1 MRFSHIL
8 AATSLLAVP
17 ALAAPLRE
25 TVIESVSAEVD
36 INVEFSAE
44 YESRMG
50 DSQAHKLYK
59 QALGNWKRV
68 QKITWE
74 TLTIDGPERM
84 ERLLEAGALINEALT
99 ILLAADQMNEQDA
112 KYIRRHWVQYEINHL
127 KDRLTDA
134 KFSVM
139 QLPNL
144 CFVSKA
150 YNFVC
155 HATAEVAV
163 DIVAAAITVPVVGVQ
178 LIAEAAHKV
187 HRCLFRMKEEL
198 KWEIERLE
206 SAIKYVW
213 EEFEDE
219 VHRIGRKIRHEAFEI
234 GVRIKCGFRN
244 LGHLIRADFHNI
256 KEKIKGVFHH
266 HHEEVVEEEYSIQE
280 VVASGAVKVDIEV
293 QWKEVEAKRRY
304 KACATHV
311 REQEVAIVEEIKVQE
326 SGCLAAKW
334 D

>member
-1 MRFSHIL
+1 MRFSHII
-8 AATSLLAVP
+8 AAASLLAFP
-17 ALAAPLRE
+17 ALAAPARE
-25 TVIESVSAEVD
+25 IITEVRAEVD
-36 INVEFSAE
+36 IEVEFSPE
-44 YESRMG
+44 YERRMG

-59 QALGNWKRV
+59 QALMGWKKA
-68 QKITWE
+68 QKIMWD
-74 TLTIDGPERM
+74 TLTIEGEERV
-84 ERLLEAGALINEALT
+84 ERLDEAAFTINESLN
-99 ILLAADQMNEQDA
+99 ILLAADKMNEEDN
-112 KYIRRHWVQYEINHL
+112 KYVRRHWVQYEINHL
-127 KDRLTDA
+127 KDKLTDA
-134 KFSVM
+134 KHSVM

-163 DIVAAAITVPVVGVQ
+163 DIVAAAITVPVVTVQ
-178 LIAEAAHKV
+178 VLAEAAHKV

-198 KWEIERLE
+198 KWEVERLE

-234 GVRIKCGFRN
+234 GVRIKCGFRH
-244 LGHLIRADFHNI
+244 LGHLIRADFHHI
-256 KEKIKGVFHH
+256 KEKIKDAFHH

-304 KACATHV
+304 KECATHV
-311 REQEVAIVEEIKVQE
+311 REQQYAIKEEIQVQE
-326 SGCLAAKW
+326 RGCLADKW